1 LETDILIIGGGF
13 SGTMLAVHLL
23 RQSRTLSITV
33 IERGALPG
41 RGLAYSSLHQFHLL
55 NVPAGE
61 MSAFAGDPDDF
72 LRWCKVHFDAGL
84 QERSFPPRWVYGT
97 YLEHLLERTRAEH
110 GRERFQWLHDEA
122 LSLCRRG
129 RWVAVQTK
137 QPTEIVAR
145 VVVLATGNFPPANP
159 RVLGLEA
166 PGQAYF
172 QFPWSAKALENLR
185 PTDSVLLLGSGLT
198 SLDLIMALRSKGF
211 RGTIHVLSRKGL
223 FPRAR
228 RQQRPV
234 ESWPVFW
241 NKTSPRTVRGLLRLI
256 RGQVQMAA
264 EKGIDWRAVIDSLRP
279 VTQNIWQSLSVE
291 EQKRFLRHLRAYWD
305 VHRHR
310 AAPEIADI
318 LADMQA
324 EGQVCLHTGVATRY
338 FSLPK
343 GAKIKYWDRQTGSKK
358 ELLIDR
364 VINCTGSE
372 TDCRR
377 IDESLIVS
385 LFVQGLA
392 RPDPL
397 FVGLEMGEHGGL
409 INYKGNSSRLLY
421 AIGPPRKGS
430 SWETTTVAEIRQQ
443 AVEVAHH
450 LVRYLENTGSRSK
463 GLKKAV

>member
-13 SGTMLAVHLL
+13 SGTMLAVNLL
-23 RQSRTLSITV
+23 RESKSLSITV
-33 IERGALPG
+33 MERGALRG
-41 RGLAYSSLHQFHLL
+41 RGLAYSSPHKFHLL
-55 NVPAGE
+55 NVPAGD
-61 MSAFAGDPDDF
+61 MSAFADDPDDF
-72 LRWCKVHFDAGL
+72 LRWGKVHFDAGL

-97 YLEHLLERTRAEH
+97 YLEYLLERARAEH
-110 GRERFQWLHDEA
+110 GRERLQWLHDEA
-122 LSLCRRG
+122 LSLRRHA
-129 RWVAVQTK
+129 RCVAVQTK
-137 QPTEIVAR
+137 FRPEIVAR
-145 VVVLATGNFPPANP
+145 AVVLATGNFPPANP
-159 RVLGLEA
+159 RVLGLET
-166 PGQAYF
+166 PSPAYF
-172 QFPWSAKALENLR
+172 QFPWSAEAIENLR

-228 RQQRPV
+228 RQLRPI
-234 ESWPVFW
+234 EPWPVFW
-241 NKTSPRTVRGLLRLI
+241 NKRSPRTVRGLLRLI

-279 VTQNIWQSLSVE
+279 VTQDIWRSLPIE

-318 LADMQA
+318 LEDMQA
-324 EGQVCLHTGVATRY
+324 EGQVCLHTGMLTRY

-343 GAKIKYWDRQTGSKK
+343 GAKIKYRDRQTGSKQT
-358 ELLIDR
+358 LWVDR

-377 IDESLIVS
+377 IDDSLIVS

-392 RPDPL
+392 RPDQL
-397 FVGLEMGEHGGL
+397 LLGLDMDEHGAL
-409 INYKGNSSRLLY
+409 VNYKGNSSRLLY

-430 SWETTTVAEIRQQ
+430 LWETTTVAEIRQQ
-443 AVEVAHH
+443 AVEFAQ
-450 LVRYLENTGSRSK
+450 YLARQLGSAGRHSK
-463 GLKKAV
+463 PLKRAV